1 LAVYDYSFTIG
12 PESKS
17 KVREFLDIG
26 NFRSFD
32 DDNYISRNNN
42 NTLDPQ
48 FTSAK
53 EREPLVDII
62 TSNKKVKVVLE
73 MPLVDKKDIKI
84 KAYTDVY
91 NNSHVE
97 IYTDAQNGE
106 YHRVIDIP
114 SNADINSVK
123 STYRN
128 GILEIVFCKK
138 RRSLS
143 SNNIIYNN
151 VMSYGFEPG

>member
-1 LAVYDYSFTIG
+1 
-12 PESKS
+12 
-17 KVREFLDIG
+17 
-26 NFRSFD
+26 
-32 DDNYISRNNN
+32 
-42 NTLDPQ
+42 
-48 FTSAK
+48 
-53 EREPLVDII
+53 
-62 TSNKKVKVVLE
+62 

-91 NNSHVE
+91 NNSYVE
-97 IYTDAQNGE
+97 IYTDTQNGQ

-138 RRSLS
+138 RRSL
-143 SNNIIYNN
+143 
-151 VMSYGFEPG
+151 F